1 MSQFGNKSVYNSS
14 LKLHKNIHSNLNVI
28 LMQYQYHDSR
38 FTERQNVQAK
48 SDLPPVVVP
57 LLMLEPQSKW
67 PQVPADDNSWHYA
80 GVSDYIPFSI
90 ALSIP

>member
-48 SDLPPVVVP
+48 VTC
-57 LLMLEPQSKW
+57 PQ
-67 PQVPADDNSWHYA
+67 
-80 GVSDYIPFSI
+80 
-90 ALSIP
+90 